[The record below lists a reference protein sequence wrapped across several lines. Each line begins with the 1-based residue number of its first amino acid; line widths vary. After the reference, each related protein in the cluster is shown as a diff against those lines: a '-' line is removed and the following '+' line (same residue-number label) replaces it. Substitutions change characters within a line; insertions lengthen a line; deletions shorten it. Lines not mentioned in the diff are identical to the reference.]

1 MPTTDD
7 DRSKGDSML
16 ISLNHEDRPSYVRTC
31 NTHIAWSSARWY
43 GEPKYHSERGKN
55 LKVDLGLT
63 IQDNEDG
70 VTFLQIREVPVGL
83 QKAIKTVIIFKCNG
97 DTMRSAKKKIKLAWI
112 QMQTSD
118 ESATDSLQL
127 FIDIFKNTWTVEE
140 VMPEHHGML
149 DKSWHVR
156 R

>member
-1 MPTTDD
+1 
-7 DRSKGDSML
+7 ML
-16 ISLNHEDRPSYVRTC
+16 ISLDHGNRPSYVRTC
-31 NTHIAWSSARWY
+31 DTHIAWSSARWY
-43 GEPKYHSERGKN
+43 GEPKYHSERGKDV
-55 LKVDLGLT
+55 KVDLGLT
-63 IQDNEDG
+63 IQDSEDG

-127 FIDIFKNTWTVEE
+127 FIDIFRNIWEKVDK
-140 VMPEHHGML
+140 MPEHHGMHS
-149 DKSWHVR
+149 KGWRGWKYH
-156 R
+156 

>member
-1 MPTTDD
+1 
-7 DRSKGDSML
+7 ML

>member
-1 MPTTDD
+1 
-7 DRSKGDSML
+7 ML
-16 ISLNHEDRPSYVRTC
+16 ISLDHGDRPSYVRTC
-31 NTHIAWSSARWY
+31 DTHIAWSSARWY
-43 GEPKYHSERGKN
+43 GEPKYHSERGKD

-118 ESATDSLQL
+118 ESATNSLQL
-127 FIDIFKNTWTVEE
+127 FINTLGNTWEKVDE
-140 VMPEHHGML
+140 MPEHHGMRS
-149 DKSWHVR
+149 KGWR
-156 R
+156 RRR

>member
-1 MPTTDD
+1 
-7 DRSKGDSML
+7 ML
-16 ISLNHEDRPSYVRTC
+16 ISLDHGDRPSYVRTC
-31 NTHIAWSSARWY
+31 DTHIAWSSARWY

>member
-1 MPTTDD
+1 
-7 DRSKGDSML
+7 ML
-16 ISLNHEDRPSYVRTC
+16 ISLDHGDRPSYVRTC
-31 NTHIAWSSARWY
+31 DTHIAWSSARWY
-43 GEPKYHSERGKN
+43 GEPKYHSERGKD